1 MGDRIMRDYEIS
13 LWTLQDSFITVLKPY
28 GSDIKGQI
36 QDGKMSIKNDGNET
50 LSFSIP
56 MYLYVRDGDITI
68 KKENPIWY
76 NTLNGT
82 LIAGLR
88 KVKLIFNKHLEDEAV
103 YEFIILKITERHES
117 DQLFC
122 DLECEG
128 LAFHDL
134 GKKGYK
140 IVLNSEEFYE
150 DYLAW
155 EESDQSTPEPI
166 ANLQYWNDKIFTDRT
181 DWVYEI
187 QMDQSAE
194 IGREN
199 LSPDKV
205 YEERYVAGWEVV
217 DGVLQPQSWRIG
229 EEKARTTFDIKENNI
244 FNATQEIA
252 EAFGVFCRYEYEHD
266 ENYHITKKKV
276 IYYNNFLN
284 EKDSVIDLTYPY
296 QTNNITREMDSND
309 LVTKM
314 YIQSVDDDLS
324 DEGTVSIVNVAAN
337 KMGTDYLMN
346 FDYLY
351 KIGTISQEQYDE
363 IPKFEAQMKLLQDEL
378 QALNLNTQVWDKMLI
393 KLAATKK
400 TLEDS
405 IVGDEEQ
412 IAKVNALIDNLTKN
426 SSDETV
432 TIDPTSGNGQ
442 RVPFKAKTK
451 YNPSSKYRTQAI
463 SIVPEHSKRI
473 AKKSWITVYWEYTS
487 DKKYKCGSWDWNRD
501 SKTGEIKEIY
511 NLPSKIKSKKYTNN
525 QLVEI
530 KKFYVKYKYKPL
542 LQYAQVKSTYVNKL
556 AKDQAELAK
565 TIQEY
570 NEVKTKNDEAKAAQ
584 KDLMN
589 RINKLNLDFE
599 KMMGPALREGYWN
612 PDNYTDYGNKYTA
625 SIDLKRTSAYVTS
638 NDLGIP
644 YSENYD
650 IEDDGNLVEFKWDNG
665 LDDDGEELSLFDEEL
680 KPYYEE
686 GVDQERHYFPCLRL
700 THEVIEYFNEQWKEH
715 NIPPTYYSVMFYI
728 GTEKERGNI
737 LADID
742 GWVHFGI
749 GSECEF
755 GFRKVGNYVYPV
767 LVLTGAE
774 NEEDTTLANCYATSP
789 WIGQFLA
796 GKEEDEDGNGGTN
809 DEINIIFSPDSET
822 KFKYQLGWFC
832 PGEENNLAT
841 KICNTPSN
849 ETDPDYP
856 YDRAISGRYPVPA
869 YRLYWPR
876 FFIKSLKLKKN
887 QNGNEPD
894 LMVKCGGNS
903 GNDGL
908 TNLKNYEDYYIL
920 SGSSILD
927 EEYPYEFEA
936 LTIKPQSLILNS
948 LTMVNSVGKLWP
960 YLTLNYTISNADTAI
975 YLDAIQVMKENS
987 QPKVSYT
994 IDLNAVQPELIEHS
1008 YNLLGVIAHIN
1019 DSELKFQNIQGYI
1032 SEVEIDLDHPWQ
1044 DSITIQNYKTKF
1056 EDLFSKIVAETAAM
1070 QKNAYTVGFAAQ
1082 ALTTMGGIKQEAL
1095 QYSLLNTDLN
1105 YAFNNGH
1112 LTIDEVNG
1120 IMGESEAGIVAYRG
1134 GGIFTANEK
1143 DENGDWIWNT
1153 GILPSGI
1160 NASIITAGQLNTN
1173 LINIYAGND
1182 LRFIWNGEGL
1192 FAYKYNT
1199 DAADLAALNN
1209 TAIPAGYAP
1218 KIDEKQYVKYNGDGL
1233 HLIAENGASYIN
1245 KIWEDEKIVM
1255 YFQFRQGI
1263 RLRSTGKIYLY
1274 DSTNGQGEEIG
1285 TFTLNSGS
1293 NFTEIYAIDGT
1304 NNTLQDAYGN
1314 HIGSYQFTLPTVP
1327 YSFDG
1332 IIYGSYTATTQ
1343 IGSYNYNST
1352 MQQYVISEIE
1362 YLLGIYNNIP
1372 LPNEIFNYNK
1382 FGTIAIEEECEQ
1394 DNYIYSYNTISGR
1407 MVELSPSST
1416 VCNILSYRMAL
1427 KLTISL
1433 KNKYEQ
1439 LTYSGENFSRVEVSW
1454 KGFLLRNWNNE
1465 KVLWADPNTG
1475 NLEARFKSLGIN
1487 IDHPGSETIEENDRA
1502 IIISPLLIR
1511 GLKVPIL
1518 NAQNGGIRLSGD
1530 YNLDYSST
1538 SRYIYRSVIKMC
1550 EPLVPGFSMFAYKI
1564 DTLNNTFNNYFYIN
1578 ADCSQDTMY
1587 IEAPNIETTI
1597 ENNIQIKVAEDKAY
1611 FILSGKTFSLYTAAT
1626 PEGGVAPAR
1635 ASITTTSGGN
1645 LYLSSSSTA
1654 IYTSGNASATTLGNI
1669 RLYSSAT
1676 NGTILL
1682 YASQIKFRV
1691 GSYCV
1696 RMNISSSG
1704 AVTWSLVSNS

>member
-36 QDGKMSIKNDGNET
+36 QDGKMNIKNDGNET

-140 IVLNSEEFYE
+140 IVLNSKEFYE

-199 LSPDKV
+199 LSLDKV

-217 DGVLQPQSWRIG
+217 DGVLQPQSWCIG

-378 QALNLNTQVWDKMLI
+378 QVLNLNTQAWDNMLI

-463 SIVPEHSKRI
+463 SIVPEHSKEI
-473 AKKSWITVYWEYTS
+473 AKKSWVTVYWEYTN

-525 QLVEI
+525 QWVEI

-542 LQYAQVKSTYVNKL
+542 LQYTQVKSTYINKL
-556 AKDQAELAK
+556 AKDQSELAK

-570 NEVKTKNDEAKAAQ
+570 NEVKIKNDEAKVAQ

-612 PDNYTDYGNKYTA
+612 PDNYTDYGNKYMA
-625 SIDLKRTSAYVTS
+625 SIDLKRTSAYATS

-650 IEDDGNLVEFKWDNG
+650 IEDDGKLVEFKWDNG
-665 LDDDGEELSLFDEEL
+665 LDNDGEELSLFNEEL

-774 NEEDTTLANCYATSP
+774 NEDDTTLANCYATSP
-789 WIGQFLA
+789 WIGQFLD

-841 KICNTPSN
+841 KICNTPSD

-1199 DAADLAALNN
+1199 DAADLAKMNG
-1209 TAIPAGYAP
+1209 TSIPADYAP
-1218 KIDEKQYVKYNGDGL
+1218 KIDEKQYVRYNGDGL
-1233 HLIAENGASYIN
+1233 HLIAENGATYLDQVWQDDYVIFSFPFKLHNIKFKNNNIY
-1245 KIWEDEKIVM
+1245 DE
-1255 YFQFRQGI
+1255 
-1263 RLRSTGKIYLY
+1263 
-1274 DSTNGQGEEIG
+1274 
-1285 TFTLNSGS
+1285 
-1293 NFTEIYAIDGT
+1293 
-1304 NNTLQDAYGN
+1304 NNN
-1314 HIGSYQFTLPTVP
+1314 IIGSYTLNAGRTLSEFTRIKPDGTIELRTNEVIGTYNFTLINSLP
-1327 YSFDG
+1327 YNLGTSGNLYYSDNSLSNRLVG
-1332 IIYGSYTATTQ
+1332 TYNYDNTEQQYLITQINGVNGSY
-1343 IGSYNYNST
+1343 SN
-1352 MQQYVISEIE
+1352 
-1362 YLLGIYNNIP
+1362 IYIPNDIWNI
-1372 LPNEIFNYNK
+1372 K
-1382 FGTIAIEEECEQ
+1382 SFGTPINSFSENDYLYNLNIDYTLEILDTSSSSQVIIEDFGFSIIIKLRPQ
-1394 DNYIYSYNTISGR
+1394 NFYT
-1407 MVELSPSST
+1407 
-1416 VCNILSYRMAL
+1416 L
-1427 KLTISL
+1427 KTYTGLTF
-1433 KNKYEQ
+1433 N
-1439 LTYSGENFSRVEVSW
+1439 RVEVSW

-1465 KVLWADPNTG
+1465 RVFWADPNSG
-1475 NLEARFKSLGIN
+1475 NLYARFKEVGIN
-1487 IDHPGSETIEENDRA
+1487 IDNPASGATDYKLRERYIFLDRYLVNQKEYPRLTINQGMIDAMYYYKEDGNYYNQSSFSFNAKNKIGTFQGGNFSYSGRYYGPDFNETGHPVKDHRVGISALPHTGDLTLSASGVLEFDLKDGAEVYFASNILWSSVYNQTADEYRQFWDITGYQ
-1502 IIISPLLIR
+1502 IIISSEASIFL
-1511 GLKVPIL
+1511 
-1518 NAQNGGIRLSGD
+1518 Q
-1530 YNLDYSST
+1530 T
-1538 SRYIYRSVIKMC
+1538 
-1550 EPLVPGFSMFAYKI
+1550 
-1564 DTLNNTFNNYFYIN
+1564 NNYLYITN
-1578 ADCSQDTMY
+1578 SADEY
-1587 IEAPNIETTI
+1587 VRI
-1597 ENNIQIKVAEDKAY
+1597 V
-1611 FILSGKTFSLYTAAT
+1611 LSAS
-1626 PEGGVAPAR
+1626 APA
-1635 ASITTTSGGN
+1635 ANSTYNILWFKTTTTSGGSVSDFK
-1645 LYLSSSSTA
+1645 Y
-1654 IYTSGNASATTLGNI
+1654 IRKTS
-1669 RLYSSAT
+1669 
-1676 NGTILL
+1676 
-1682 YASQIKFRV
+1682 
-1691 GSYCV
+1691 
-1696 RMNISSSG
+1696 
-1704 AVTWSLVSNS
+1704 